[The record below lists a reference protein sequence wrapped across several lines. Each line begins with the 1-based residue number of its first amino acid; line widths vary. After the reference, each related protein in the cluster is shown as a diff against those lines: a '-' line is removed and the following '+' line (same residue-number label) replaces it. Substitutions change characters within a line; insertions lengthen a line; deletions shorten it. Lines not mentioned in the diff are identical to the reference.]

1 MGFYQLTYLF
11 FAYSFLGWLGEVLT
25 NAVRKRRYQDC
36 GVLNGPLCILYGI
49 GGLIISFALGDLQQ
63 SWFFLLGLGAVYAT
77 VLEWIAGHILERVSH
92 TRWWDYSDRKFNLDG
107 YICLGA
113 SVLWGLLSVFMV
125 KWGNPLLL
133 FLFDLIPGGVRA
145 AVLWAGIVVFAI
157 DAVGTF
163 LTMLGLRYRWPPAEA
178 VENRLAN
185 LTLRAGLWI
194 LGRVERRMTKAHPA
208 VTFEREKKAR
218 ATVFAAG
225 CSPYKIV
232 LLFIIGAFLG
242 DVVETIFC
250 RITAGYWMSRSSLVW
265 GPFSIVWGLAIALVT
280 LLLYRYKDKSASWLF
295 VTGTLLGG
303 AYEYLCSVFTE
314 VVFGAVF
321 WDYSAI
327 PFNLG
332 GRINLLYC
340 FFWGIAAVVWLKG
353 CYPVLSRWIEKIP
366 MRAGKI
372 LTWIVIAFMA
382 VNMAVSGLALYRYN
396 DRLSDPWPDNGLEEF
411 LDQRFD
417 DQRMEKIYPNAKVAG
432 EDGTWQKRNEMK

>member
-36 GVLNGPLCILYGI
+36 SVLNGPLCILYGI
-49 GGLIISFALGDLQQ
+49 GGLTISFALGDLQQ

-340 FFWGIAAVVWLKG
+340 FFWGFAAVAWFKVF
-353 CYPVLSRWIEKIP
+353 YPPLSRMIERIP
-366 MRAGKI
+366 RTFGKV
-372 LTWIVIAFMA
+372 LTWCLCLFMVA
-382 VNMAVSGLALYRYN
+382 DMAVSSMALVRYN
-396 DRLSDPWPDNGLEEF
+396 QRLEGIPP
-411 LDQRFD
+411 
-417 DQRMEKIYPNAKVAG
+417 
-432 EDGTWQKRNEMK
+432 RNEVAVYLDEHYDDARMQAVYPKAVHTG

>member
-340 FFWGIAAVVWLKG
+340 FFWGFAAVAWFKVF
-353 CYPVLSRWIEKIP
+353 YPPLSRMIERIP
-366 MRAGKI
+366 RTFGKV
-372 LTWIVIAFMA
+372 LTWCLCLFMVA
-382 VNMAVSGLALYRYN
+382 DMTVSSMALVRYN
-396 DRLSDPWPDNGLEEF
+396 QRLEGIPP
-411 LDQRFD
+411 
-417 DQRMEKIYPNAKVAG
+417 
-432 EDGTWQKRNEMK
+432 RNEVAVYLDEHYDDARMQAVYPKAVHTG

>member
-340 FFWGIAAVVWLKG
+340 FFWGFAAVAWFKVF
-353 CYPVLSRWIEKIP
+353 YPPLSRMIERIP
-366 MRAGKI
+366 RTFGKV
-372 LTWIVIAFMA
+372 LTWCLCLFMVA
-382 VNMAVSGLALYRYN
+382 DMAVSSMALVRYNQRLEGIPPRNEVALY
-396 DRLSDPWPDNGLEEF
+396 
-411 LDQRFD
+411 LDEHYD
-417 DQRMEKIYPNAKVAG
+417 DARMQAVYPKAVHTG
-432 EDGTWQKRNEMK
+432 

>member
-36 GVLNGPLCILYGI
+36 GVLKGPLCILYGI

-340 FFWGIAAVVWLKG
+340 FFWGFAAVAWFKVF
-353 CYPVLSRWIEKIP
+353 YPPLSRMIERIP
-366 MRAGKI
+366 RTFGKV
-372 LTWIVIAFMA
+372 LTWCLCLFMVA
-382 VNMAVSGLALYRYN
+382 DMAVSSMALVRYN
-396 DRLSDPWPDNGLEEF
+396 QRLEGIPP
-411 LDQRFD
+411 
-417 DQRMEKIYPNAKVAG
+417 
-432 EDGTWQKRNEMK
+432 RNEVAVYLDEHYDDARMQAVYPKAVHTG

>member
-49 GGLIISFALGDLQQ
+49 GGLTISFALGDLQQ

-77 VLEWIAGHILERVSH
+77 MLEWIGGHILERVSH

-340 FFWGIAAVVWLKG
+340 FFWGFAAVAWFKVF
-353 CYPVLSRWIEKIP
+353 YPPLSRMIERIP
-366 MRAGKI
+366 RTFGKV
-372 LTWIVIAFMA
+372 LTWCLCLFMVA
-382 VNMAVSGLALYRYN
+382 DMAVSSMALVRYN
-396 DRLSDPWPDNGLEEF
+396 QRLEGIPP
-411 LDQRFD
+411 
-417 DQRMEKIYPNAKVAG
+417 
-432 EDGTWQKRNEMK
+432 RNEVAVYLDEHYDDARMQAVYPKAVHTG

>member
-63 SWFFLLGLGAVYAT
+63 SWFFLLGLGTVYAT

-340 FFWGIAAVVWLKG
+340 FFWGFAAVAWFKVF
-353 CYPVLSRWIEKIP
+353 YPPLSRMIERIP
-366 MRAGKI
+366 RTFGKV
-372 LTWIVIAFMA
+372 LTWCLCLFMVA
-382 VNMAVSGLALYRYN
+382 DMAVSSMALVRYN
-396 DRLSDPWPDNGLEEF
+396 QRLEGIPP
-411 LDQRFD
+411 
-417 DQRMEKIYPNAKVAG
+417 
-432 EDGTWQKRNEMK
+432 RNEVAVYLDEHYDDARMQAVYPKAVHTG

>member
-321 WDYSAI
+321 WGYSAI

-340 FFWGIAAVVWLKG
+340 FFWGFAAVAWFKVF
-353 CYPVLSRWIEKIP
+353 YPPLSRMIERIP
-366 MRAGKI
+366 RTFGKV
-372 LTWIVIAFMA
+372 LTWCLCLFMVA
-382 VNMAVSGLALYRYN
+382 DMAVSSMALVRYN
-396 DRLSDPWPDNGLEEF
+396 QRLEGIPP
-411 LDQRFD
+411 
-417 DQRMEKIYPNAKVAG
+417 
-432 EDGTWQKRNEMK
+432 RNEVAVYLDEHYDDARMQAVYPKAVHTG

>member
-125 KWGNPLLL
+125 KWGNPLML

-340 FFWGIAAVVWLKG
+340 FFWGFAAVAWFKVF
-353 CYPVLSRWIEKIP
+353 YPPLSRMIERIP
-366 MRAGKI
+366 RTFGKV
-372 LTWIVIAFMA
+372 LTWCLCLFMVA
-382 VNMAVSGLALYRYN
+382 DMAVSSMALVRYN
-396 DRLSDPWPDNGLEEF
+396 QRLEGIPP
-411 LDQRFD
+411 
-417 DQRMEKIYPNAKVAG
+417 
-432 EDGTWQKRNEMK
+432 RNEVAVYLDEHYDDARMQAVYPKAVHTG

>member
-133 FLFDLIPGGVRA
+133 FLFDLIPRGVRA

-340 FFWGIAAVVWLKG
+340 FFWGFAAVAWFKVF
-353 CYPVLSRWIEKIP
+353 YPPLSRMIERIP
-366 MRAGKI
+366 RTFGKV
-372 LTWIVIAFMA
+372 LTWCLCLFMVA
-382 VNMAVSGLALYRYN
+382 DMAVSSMALVRYN
-396 DRLSDPWPDNGLEEF
+396 QRLEGIPP
-411 LDQRFD
+411 
-417 DQRMEKIYPNAKVAG
+417 
-432 EDGTWQKRNEMK
+432 RNEVAVYLDEHYDDARMQAVYPKAVHTG

>member
-295 VTGTLLGG
+295 VTGTLQGG

-340 FFWGIAAVVWLKG
+340 FFWGFAAVAWFKVF
-353 CYPVLSRWIEKIP
+353 YPPLSRMIERIP
-366 MRAGKI
+366 RTFGKV
-372 LTWIVIAFMA
+372 LTWCLCLFMVA
-382 VNMAVSGLALYRYN
+382 DMAVSSMALVRYN
-396 DRLSDPWPDNGLEEF
+396 QRLEGIPP
-411 LDQRFD
+411 
-417 DQRMEKIYPNAKVAG
+417 
-432 EDGTWQKRNEMK
+432 RNEVAVYLDEHYDDARMQAVYPKAVHTG